1 MDLYA
6 SKGAVNARL
15 LPLVDRLAAAG
26 VTPDQV
32 TLAAIP
38 VALLGG
44 ACLLGS
50 TAWPALLLLV
60 PLLVVVRLVLNLL
73 DGALARRTGRMHPRG
88 ELLNE
93 VTDRVA
99 DIAFLAPVAML
110 PGASAVVVL
119 LGVLVGVLASYVGI
133 AAKAAGGDR
142 IYRGVLSKP
151 GRMLLLAVTCVVAF
165 VLGPGD
171 TRAWAAFGP
180 LLLLGTSLTL
190 LERLVIAL
198 RRLP

>member
-15 LPLVDRLAAAG
+15 LPLVDRLASAG

-44 ACLLGS
+44 ACLVGS

-60 PLLVVVRLVLNLL
+60 PVLVVLRLVLNLL

-93 VTDRVA
+93 VSDRIA
-99 DIAFLAPVAML
+99 DVAFLGSVAVL
-110 PGASAVVVL
+110 PGAAPVL
-119 LGVLVGVLASYVGI
+119 VLSGVLVGVLASYVGI
-133 AAKAAGGDR
+133 AAKAAGGER

-151 GRMLLLAVTCVVAF
+151 GRMALLAATCVVAF

-180 LLLLGTSLTL
+180 LLLLGTCLTL